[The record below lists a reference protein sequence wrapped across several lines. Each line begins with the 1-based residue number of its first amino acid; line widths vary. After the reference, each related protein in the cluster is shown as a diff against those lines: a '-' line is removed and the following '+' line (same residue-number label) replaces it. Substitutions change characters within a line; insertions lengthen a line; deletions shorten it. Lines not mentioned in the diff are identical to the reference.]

1 MKTIPHH
8 MIQHRF
14 CNNQIFKCKIP
25 SFGKKSSVLNTMV
38 QQKNS
43 RKIVFKNKG
52 RREGML
58 VGLVK
63 EKYIKK
69 VNNT

>member
-1 MKTIPHH
+1 MKTIPHL

-43 RKIVFKNKG
+43 RKKVFKNNG

-69 VNNT
+69 MNKT

>member
-25 SFGKKSSVLNTMV
+25 SFGKKSSVLNTMDTT
-38 QQKNS
+38 
-43 RKIVFKNKG
+43 
-52 RREGML
+52 
-58 VGLVK
+58 K
-63 EKYIKK
+63 ELAKESF
-69 VNNT
+69 